1 MIFSKSRPVKIVLVG
16 TGGTGGY
23 IVPQLYRLLYALDR
37 PIRVILCDGD
47 LVEEKNLGRQ
57 NFIEA
62 DLGKNKA
69 MVLAERYS
77 NAFGIETSYIPQYVE
92 DEEMLEELLEP
103 LQYPQ
108 NRYVTNRNGEAVQ
121 EVISEIVI
129 LIGAVDNNRSRQV
142 FHNVFQRAK
151 ELIYIDSGNSKA
163 SGQVICGV
171 RRSGKTFYQPV
182 ASLYP
187 EVLEQT
193 DKFPTELSC
202 AEASISAPQTIA
214 ANLAAATIV
223 TIHIYNILAEG
234 NNHSVGKSVF
244 STKSVNI
251 QSFKKNVKRRKS
263 QATLFFSRNSCTIA
277 CCNLNQWC
285 QATIPAQGDEFS
297 LTLYDTQ
304 RLLDACAYFSGELHL
319 EYETAEKKPHNCD
332 IPYNQARFSCG
343 GREIHQLVFD
353 SDLYPLPKEFQPEQ
367 VYQINAGTVFGLFTQ
382 VRHAVSSDTNRPWS
396 CCVQF
401 TDHRM
406 YALDGYR
413 LSVRAIPDFEAAKP
427 FQIPEEAMELLS
439 VFADEDCTLSIG
451 REWLSVQNDS
461 KRLITR
467 VPPLGG
473 LKLDSTIPTIFTEE
487 RWIDVEGTRNDLKYL
502 LKMENKKL
510 RAPLRLGD
518 GWLSVRGNSGLYRAE
533 LRMERPPAI
542 VIGYDPR
549 YLLDAFDA
557 FAKRGIK
564 TARMSFTSPVGPTV
578 LTADNGFTELILP
591 VRLKPEEATTYIPP
605 RKQAA

>member
-57 NFIEA
+57 SFIEA

-108 NRYVTNRNGEAVQ
+108 NRYVTNQNGEAVR

-142 FHNVFQRAK
+142 FHSVFQRAK

-214 ANLAAATIV
+214 ANLAAATVV

-251 QSFKKNVKRRKS
+251 QSFKKNVKRRK
-263 QATLFFSRNSCTIA
+263 
-277 CCNLNQWC
+277 
-285 QATIPAQGDEFS
+285 
-297 LTLYDTQ
+297 
-304 RLLDACAYFSGELHL
+304 
-319 EYETAEKKPHNCD
+319 
-332 IPYNQARFSCG
+332 
-343 GREIHQLVFD
+343 
-353 SDLYPLPKEFQPEQ
+353 
-367 VYQINAGTVFGLFTQ
+367 
-382 VRHAVSSDTNRPWS
+382 
-396 CCVQF
+396 
-401 TDHRM
+401 
-406 YALDGYR
+406 
-413 LSVRAIPDFEAAKP
+413 AA
-427 FQIPEEAMELLS
+427 
-439 VFADEDCTLSIG
+439 
-451 REWLSVQNDS
+451 
-461 KRLITR
+461 
-467 VPPLGG
+467 
-473 LKLDSTIPTIFTEE
+473 
-487 RWIDVEGTRNDLKYL
+487 
-502 LKMENKKL
+502 
-510 RAPLRLGD
+510 
-518 GWLSVRGNSGLYRAE
+518 
-533 LRMERPPAI
+533 
-542 VIGYDPR
+542 
-549 YLLDAFDA
+549 
-557 FAKRGIK
+557 
-564 TARMSFTSPVGPTV
+564 
-578 LTADNGFTELILP
+578 
-591 VRLKPEEATTYIPP
+591 
-605 RKQAA
+605 